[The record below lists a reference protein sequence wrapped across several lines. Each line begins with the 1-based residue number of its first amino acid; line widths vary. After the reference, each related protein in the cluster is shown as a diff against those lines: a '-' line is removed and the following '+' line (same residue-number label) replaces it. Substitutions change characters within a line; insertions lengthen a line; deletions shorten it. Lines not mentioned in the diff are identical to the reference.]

1 MEKLKLL
8 CIGDFH
14 DGNKSPLARIDDFE
28 LAKKKLTDEI
38 NQIAKENNCQAIL
51 QLGDF
56 LDKPKYPYEVMNEII
71 NRWKPEM
78 PIQKIRAFQ
87 KGEISSLEL
96 IQSLKNDIP
105 LIGVVGNHELFGNS
119 LNTLRKTSI
128 YFLKEIGFMQLVD
141 KDNPVILTDEEGF
154 KVAITGSPYHNKM
167 DHPDYVD
174 DYIVEEKLADYHLHL
189 VHGYASPVSFGSL
202 FPHTLV
208 ENFIDKTKADYTL
221 CGHDHIGFDLVE
233 KEGKRVLNPGSP
245 VLTSADEIDRKP
257 KVALIEITK
266 DGIRTT
272 MIPLKTGSN
281 GREILSRE
289 HIDEKKGKKQKLEEI
304 KSAVAKV
311 GIEKKVS
318 ITDVIEDISKNKNI
332 DEKIRQEVIERV
344 ENKITTLTTDEYAV
358 KPYTIKKILL
368 KNFQSHKDS
377 VIECHEGL
385 NVFVGESRNGKT
397 AIQRALDFVFEGT
410 KKNPRNYIKKGET
423 ECSVTLVLSNGL
435 EITRFIQGKRGGK
448 NGYKIFDAN
457 TGETQEGNTKMI
469 SVVQQLLGFVPLA
482 IDDSKNV
489 GLNFLRQDD
498 SWFFISRSMSAFD
511 RAKVIGSFYG
521 TQYADAAAKE
531 YDSDAKKVVIELK
544 QVESQLEQT
553 EEQLIDF
560 YYLETLSERIKEI
573 EKKKEAL
580 EGLIK
585 RYERI
590 KELYKQQLEIKVAI
604 ERNEYIEAQANLLL
618 SEQSDLVVELK
629 DKLSRYKQIVEN
641 YKKMAYIQ
649 MEYKRNEKVYR
660 QLEFVESAKSQ
671 YQLLLN
677 NTNYAKQLQSNYRV
691 IVSKIAKK
699 NELEKRGNG
708 VSTLLKELEAQIS
721 NLTTQYQQVVSQCEL
736 KSQIEFIVDK
746 QEQIKAKWIEED
758 NSRKVQ
764 ENHLNALIQT
774 YRSVL
779 EQLGQCPI
787 CQSQITQDTVAM
799 IVARQINQMN

>member
-1 MEKLKLL
+1 MKLL

-28 LAKKKLTDEI
+28 SAKKLLTDEI
-38 NQIAKENNCQAIL
+38 NQIAKDNNCQAIL

-78 PIQKIRAFQ
+78 PIQKIQAFQ

-119 LNTLRKTSI
+119 LNTLKKTSI

-141 KDNPVILTDEEGF
+141 QDNPIILTDEEEGF
-154 KVAITGSPYHNKM
+154 KVAITGAPYHNKM
-167 DHPDYVD
+167 DHPDYLD
-174 DYIVEEKLADYHLHL
+174 DYIVEEKLGDYHFHL

-221 CGHDHIGFDLVE
+221 CGHDHIGFNIVE
-233 KEGKRVLNPGSP
+233 KDGRKVLNPGSP
-245 VLTSADEIDRKP
+245 VLMSADEIDRKP
-257 KVALIEITK
+257 QVALIEITK
-266 DGIRTT
+266 SGIQTT

-281 GREILSRE
+281 GHEILSRE

-311 GIEKKVS
+311 GVEKKVS

-332 DEKIRQEVIERV
+332 DEEIRKEVVERV
-344 ENKITTLTTDEYAV
+344 ENKITTLTTDDYAV

-435 EITRFIQGKRGGK
+435 EVTRYIQGKRGGK

-482 IDDSKNV
+482 IDDNKNV

-531 YDSDAKKVVIELK
+531 YDAESKKVVIELK
-544 QVESQLEQT
+544 QVENQLEQT

-560 YYLETLSERIKEI
+560 YYLDALSERIKEI
-573 EKKKEAL
+573 EKKKMAL
-580 EGLIK
+580 TELVEK
-585 RYERI
+585 YERI
-590 KELYKQQLEIKVAI
+590 KALYKQQAEIKAI
-604 ERNEYIEAQANLLL
+604 IEKNEYIEAQSSLIV
-618 SEQSDLVVELK
+618 EQQ
-629 DKLSRYKQIVEN
+629 DKLVLQLKEKMNRYKQIAN
-641 YKKMAYIQ
+641 SYKKMAYIQ
-649 MEYKRNEKVYR
+649 AEYKRNESIYNH
-660 QLEFVESAKSQ
+660 LEFIEQVKDK
-671 YQLLLN
+671 YQVLQN
-677 NTNYAKQLQSNYRV
+677 NANYAKQLQNNYRMILTKV
-691 IVSKIAKK
+691 AKK
-699 NELEKRGNG
+699 NELAKRGKS
-708 VSTLLKELEAQIS
+708 VSSLVTELDNQINLLSQR
-721 NLTTQYQQVVSQCEL
+721 YQQMLSRYDVKNKLEV
-736 KSQIEFIVDK
+736 IIDK
-746 QEQIKAKWIEED
+746 QEQIKNKWGEEEQRYK
-758 NSRKVQ
+758 NQ
-764 ENHLNALIQT
+764 EGQLSSLIQS
-774 YRSVL
+774 YRLVL

-787 CQSQITQDTVAM
+787 CRSQITQDTVAM
-799 IVARQINQMN
+799 IVSKQIDQII